1 MATRFDKAL
10 TPWAAR
16 RPLQELLG
24 TFQILAAVALVPFAV
39 MSPGSRGDLVDGLL
53 VLGWVA
59 QAGLNLVPRIRPA
72 RWTFEVALYVAAALT
87 VVQVAVSAREQIA
100 MLAAVEL
107 LILGLFA
114 VFCLG
119 GPAMLG
125 WLAAS
130 GTGLVIAG
138 ALRSPQDAV
147 TGAVVAALIALTAVV
162 VRRLVRQ
169 VVDAAEHD
177 SLTGAL
183 NRLGLRDRA
192 ELVRAYA
199 QRRGEDVCVAVL
211 DLDRFKQYNDRFG
224 HTAGDRLL
232 IDVVARLRRDL
243 RRSDLVAR
251 LGGDEFALVLVGA
264 DLPTATAVLD
274 RVLPD
279 LPAPCTR
286 GLAAWDADSDLGA
299 ALDAAD
305 RAMYER
311 KRHAKGGRRLAA
323 DA

>member
-1 MATRFDKAL
+1 
-10 TPWAAR
+10 
-16 RPLQELLG
+16 
-24 TFQILAAVALVPFAV
+24 
-39 MSPGSRGDLVDGLL
+39 
-53 VLGWVA
+53 
-59 QAGLNLVPRIRPA
+59 
-72 RWTFEVALYVAAALT
+72 
-87 VVQVAVSAREQIA
+87 
-100 MLAAVEL
+100 
-107 LILGLFA
+107 
-114 VFCLG
+114 
-119 GPAMLG
+119 
-125 WLAAS
+125 
-130 GTGLVIAG
+130 
-138 ALRSPQDAV
+138 
-147 TGAVVAALIALTAVV
+147 VV